1 MNFARPAGVI
11 PARPLS
17 FQSSFSRSGVFACA
31 GVLAAL
37 NAQADVI
44 INALT
49 YEPVLTG
56 VANLGGVS
64 AVMWVAMYVA
74 LKLGCDD
81 ESPALTRTDAM
92 VVAAV
97 VTLSFLPVS
106 YAAQVGLLLCAIYL
120 LLNSDSGSASR
131 GVSILLLALTGPLLW
146 GRILLH
152 VLALPLLSLDAHLV
166 ALTIGTKVEGNTVQ
180 FAGSATPFLIAG
192 PCSSLHNMSLAV
204 VLWST
209 AGVLF
214 RVRLDARFTAWG
226 LAMAAWMF
234 LVNVARLAAIGCYPA
249 DFHFLH
255 EGLGADMFG
264 WAGLLGAGALAAM
277 GVSSAVVRQR

>member
-1 MNFARPAGVI
+1 MNLARPAGAI
-11 PARPLS
+11 PARPFSIQLS
-17 FQSSFSRSGVFACA
+17 VSRSGAFACA

-49 YEPVLTG
+49 YEPLLTA
-56 VANLGGVS
+56 VASLGGVS

-74 LKLGCDD
+74 LKVGCED
-81 ESPALTRTDAM
+81 ESRALTRTDAM
-92 VVAAV
+92 VAGAV
-97 VTLSFLPVS
+97 VALSFLPVS
-106 YAAQVGLLLCAIYL
+106 YAAQMGLLLCALYL
-120 LLNSDSGSASR
+120 LLTSTPGSASG

-152 VLALPLLSLDAHLV
+152 VLAAPLLSLDAHLV
-166 ALTIGTKVEGNTVQ
+166 ALTIGTNVQGNTVQ

-192 PCSSLHNMSLAV
+192 PCSSLHNMSLAI

-214 RVRLDARFTAWG
+214 QVRLDRRFVAWG

-234 LVNVARLAAIGCYPA
+234 LVNIARLAAIGLYPA

-264 WAGLLGAGALAAM
+264 WAGLLGAGALAAI
-277 GVSSAVVRQR
+277 GVSGAVARQR

>member
-1 MNFARPAGVI
+1 MNLARPAGAI
-11 PARPLS
+11 PAGPFS
-17 FQSSFSRSGVFACA
+17 IQSNFSRSGVFACA

-49 YEPVLTG
+49 YEPLLTA
-56 VANLGGVS
+56 VASLGGVS

-74 LKLGCDD
+74 LKVGCED
-81 ESPALTRTDAM
+81 ESPAPAHIDII

-97 VTLSFLPVS
+97 VALSFLPVS
-106 YAAQVGLLLCAIYL
+106 YAAQLGLLLCAIYL
-120 LLNSDSGSASR
+120 LVTSTAGSAAR
-131 GVSILLLALTGPLLW
+131 GVSVLLLALTGPLLW

-152 VLALPLLSLDAHLV
+152 VLAAPLLSLDAHLV
-166 ALTIGTKVEGNTVQ
+166 ALTIGTKVQGNTVQ
-180 FAGSATPFLIAG
+180 FAGGATPFLIAG
-192 PCSSLHNMSLAV
+192 PCSSLHNMSLAI

-214 RVRLDARFTAWG
+214 RVRLDTRFAAWG

-234 LVNVARLAAIGCYPA
+234 LVNVARLAAIGLYPA

-255 EGLGADMFG
+255 EGLGADLFG
-264 WAGLLGAGALAAM
+264 WAGLLGAGALAAI
-277 GVSSAVVRQR
+277 GVSNAVARQR

>member
-1 MNFARPAGVI
+1 VNLARPAGAI
-11 PARPLS
+11 PARPFS
-17 FQSSFSRSGVFACA
+17 IQSSFCRSGVFACA

-37 NAQADVI
+37 NAQADQI

-49 YEPVLTG
+49 YEPLLTA
-56 VANLGGVS
+56 VASLGGVS
-64 AVMWVAMYVA
+64 AVIWIAMYVA
-74 LKLGCDD
+74 LNVGCEDD
-81 ESPALTRTDAM
+81 SAATTGIDSI
-92 VVAAV
+92 VVACV
-97 VTLSFLPVS
+97 VALSFLPVS
-106 YAAQVGLLLCAIYL
+106 YAAQMGLVLCASYL
-120 LLNSDSGSASR
+120 LLTSNAGSVSR

-152 VLALPLLSLDAHLV
+152 VLAAPLLSLDAHLV

-214 RVRLDARFTAWG
+214 RVRLDARFAAWG
-226 LAMAAWMF
+226 LAMAGWMF
-234 LVNVARLAAIGCYPA
+234 LVNVARLAAIGLYPA
-249 DFHFLH
+249 HFHSLH
-255 EGLGADMFG
+255 EGLGADLFG
-264 WAGLLGAGALAAM
+264 WAGLLGAGALAAI
-277 GVSSAVVRQR
+277 GVSSAVARQR

>member
-1 MNFARPAGVI
+1 MNLARPAGAT
-11 PARPLS
+11 PARPFS
-17 FQSSFSRSGVFACA
+17 IQSNFPRSGVFACA

-49 YEPVLTG
+49 YEPLLTA
-56 VANLGGVS
+56 VASLGGVS

-74 LKLGCDD
+74 LKVGCED
-81 ESPALTRTDAM
+81 ESPAPAHMDII
-92 VVAAV
+92 VVAGV
-97 VTLSFLPVS
+97 VALSFLPVS
-106 YAAQVGLLLCAIYL
+106 YAAQLGLLLCATYL
-120 LLNSDSGSASR
+120 LLTSTPGSAAR
-131 GVSILLLALTGPLLW
+131 GVSVLLLALTGPLLW

-152 VLALPLLSLDAHLV
+152 VLAAPLLSLDAHLV
-166 ALTIGTKVEGNTVQ
+166 ALTIGTKVDGNTVQ

-192 PCSSLHNMSLAV
+192 PCSSLHNMSLAI

-209 AGVLF
+209 AAVLF
-214 RVRLDARFTAWG
+214 RVRLDARFAAWG

-234 LVNVARLAAIGCYPA
+234 LVNVARLAAIGLYPA

-255 EGLGADMFG
+255 EGVGADLFG
-264 WAGLLGAGALAAM
+264 WAGLLGAGALAAI
-277 GVSSAVVRQR
+277 GVSNAVARQR

>member
-1 MNFARPAGVI
+1 MNLARPAGAI
-11 PARPLS
+11 PARPFS
-17 FQSSFSRSGVFACA
+17 IQSNFSRAGVFACA

-49 YEPVLTG
+49 YEPLLTA
-56 VANLGGVS
+56 VASLGGVS

-74 LKLGCDD
+74 LKVGCED
-81 ESPALTRTDAM
+81 ESPAPAHIDII

-97 VTLSFLPVS
+97 VALSFLPVS
-106 YAAQVGLLLCAIYL
+106 YAAQLGLLLCAIYL
-120 LLNSDSGSASR
+120 LVTSTAGSAAR
-131 GVSILLLALTGPLLW
+131 GVSVLLLALTGPLLW

-152 VLALPLLSLDAHLV
+152 VLAAPLLSLDAHLV
-166 ALTIGTKVEGNTVQ
+166 ALTIGTKVQGNTVQ
-180 FAGSATPFLIAG
+180 FAGGATPFLIAG
-192 PCSSLHNMSLAV
+192 PCSSLHNMSLAI

-214 RVRLDARFTAWG
+214 RVRLDTRFAAWG

-234 LVNVARLAAIGCYPA
+234 LVNVARLAAIGLYPA

-255 EGLGADMFG
+255 EGLGADLFG
-264 WAGLLGAGALAAM
+264 WAGLLGAGALAAI
-277 GVSSAVVRQR
+277 GVSNAVARQR